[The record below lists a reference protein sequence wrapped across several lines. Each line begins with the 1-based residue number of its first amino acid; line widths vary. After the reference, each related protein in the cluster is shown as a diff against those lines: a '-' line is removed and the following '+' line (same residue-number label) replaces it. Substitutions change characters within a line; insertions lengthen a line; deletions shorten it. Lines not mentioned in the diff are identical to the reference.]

1 MNQDENSLNQM
12 VNVFE
17 TLATGIPSPIRKNFF
32 KAFSQLCTA
41 TVDIPVAWLEGK
53 ADIIRTTNEARKN
66 IILNIGD
73 NINHK
78 IDVPEIY
85 GQKAIER
92 YASKIIRHQVNIDN
106 IVSSASSNLSQKVVE
121 NNNIEQISE
130 EWLNVF
136 EETAKLKS
144 NQDMQILFG
153 KILANEIIS
162 PGSFSQKTLSIVS
175 QLDSDVANS
184 FTKICNACMYI
195 VKDNTVDVAFLPDFR
210 VNDQKIED
218 VHFGISYLNIST
230 LHEYGLLHAAKSSIK
245 MNIENNDDFIHHGGK
260 KFYLSKIVLNQQNI
274 NSNSL
279 EVTGWIFTNTGSKL
293 LSILNLEVNNNFI
306 NAAKFYFEKKNYNFI
321 NKND

>member
-1 MNQDENSLNQM
+1 MNQDENPLNQ
-12 VNVFE
+12 VATVFE

-53 ADIIRTTNEARKN
+53 ADIIRTSNEARKN

-73 NINHK
+73 SINDK

-85 GQKAIER
+85 EKKAIER
-92 YASKIIRHQVNIDN
+92 YASKIIRHQIDIDK
-106 IVSSASSNLSQKVVE
+106 IVSNASSNLRQKVVDS
-121 NNNIEQISE
+121 NNIEEISE

-144 NQDMQILFG
+144 SQDMQILFG

-175 QLDSDVANS
+175 QLDSDVANA
-184 FTKICNACMYI
+184 FTKVCNASMYI
-195 VKDNTVDVAFLPDFR
+195 IKDDRVDVGFLPDFR
-210 VNDQKIED
+210 INDQKIED
-218 VHFGISYLNIST
+218 VHFGISYLNISI
-230 LHEYGLLHAAKSSIK
+230 LHEYGLLHAAKSSIE

-260 KFYLSKIVLNQQNI
+260 KFYLSKIVENQENI
-274 NSNSL
+274 KSNSL
-279 EVTGWIFTNTGSKL
+279 EVTGWVFTNTGAKL
-293 LSILNLEVNNNFI
+293 LSILNLEINYNFI

-321 NKND
+321 YKND